1 VWTEA
6 SDELCARQYD
16 ILCSE
21 LREAGY
27 EHYEISNF
35 ALPGHRARHNSAYWN
50 HSHYLGLGP
59 GAHGFLD
66 GRRFWNNPSLDSYV
80 QAAADGDF
88 TAVRGFEDL
97 TPDQMVLERV
107 MLGLRT
113 SDGVDAD
120 FLRTHCAA
128 PALASALASGD
139 LVPCGLSGAPSVT
152 SAPSGSRLRIPESRF
167 FISDAI
173 ISELA

>member
-1 VWTEA
+1 
-6 SDELCARQYD
+6 
-16 ILCSE
+16 
-21 LREAGY
+21 
-27 EHYEISNF
+27 
-35 ALPGHRARHNSAYWN
+35 
-50 HSHYLGLGP
+50 
-59 GAHGFLD
+59 
-66 GRRFWNNPSLDSYV
+66 
-80 QAAADGDF
+80 
-88 TAVRGFEDL
+88 
-97 TPDQMVLERV
+97 MVLERV

-128 PALASALASGD
+128 PALASALAAGD